1 LTRCEIFHTICAKVR
16 DIVPRVL
23 TVLFVMLQDSAP
35 RTLERWRWLGFASP
49 ADRLRTPSR
58 PLAV

>member
-1 LTRCEIFHTICAKVR
+1 
-16 DIVPRVL
+16 L

>member
-1 LTRCEIFHTICAKVR
+1 
-16 DIVPRVL
+16 L

-35 RTLERWRWLGFASP
+35 RTLERWRWPGFASP
-49 ADRLRTPSR
+49 TCRLRTTSR